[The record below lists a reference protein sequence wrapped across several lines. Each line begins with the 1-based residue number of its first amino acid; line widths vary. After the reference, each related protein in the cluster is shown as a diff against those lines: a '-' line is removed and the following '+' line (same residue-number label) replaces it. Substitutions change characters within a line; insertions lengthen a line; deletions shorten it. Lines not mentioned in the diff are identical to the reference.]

1 MTTFAFN
8 TGVPASGNDP
18 SVDQPDMLT
27 NNVSDNA
34 IWGVDHLAYGS
45 AGSGGA
51 GASAGQ
57 HLKVTYNSK
66 TTPAPGTPV
75 DPISISNTADATSA
89 LAVPTAKG
97 SASAVAQEFF
107 TNSNGKFP
115 TSAIKALGVF
125 TASVPPGPATVVAID
140 MGMNIV
146 SIFATGTTYT
156 VNLTPGT
163 VQGTVAIVFANT
175 SFRDRGVTWSLAMD
189 TLTLNLIQNSQINN
203 DKISFA
209 ILQI

>member
-89 LAVPTAKG
+89 PAVPTATG

-115 TSAIKALGVF
+115 TSAIKAFGVF
-125 TASVPPGPATVVAID
+125 TATQIAGLVTPF
-140 MGMNIV
+140 MGMNVV
-146 SIFATGTTYT
+146 SITSSGLGVTYTIALTPNAVVGTTALVFATTS
-156 VNLTPGT
+156 NL
-163 VQGTVAIVFANT
+163 N
-175 SFRDRGVTWSLAMD
+175 RGISWSLAAN
-189 TLTLNLIQNSQINN
+189 TLTLTVNVNSAISG

>member
-89 LAVPTAKG
+89 VAVPTATG

-115 TSAIKALGVF
+115 TSAIKAFGVF
-125 TASVPPGPATVVAID
+125 TTVATAAPVVVTLDMGFNVVSVNKTTTTNYVVALTPNAVVGTIAIILVEGRATTYALNTLTFTNLGASVGA
-140 MGMNIV
+140 
-146 SIFATGTTYT
+146 
-156 VNLTPGT
+156 
-163 VQGTVAIVFANT
+163 
-175 SFRDRGVTWSLAMD
+175 
-189 TLTLNLIQNSQINN
+189 
-203 DKISFA
+203 KISFA